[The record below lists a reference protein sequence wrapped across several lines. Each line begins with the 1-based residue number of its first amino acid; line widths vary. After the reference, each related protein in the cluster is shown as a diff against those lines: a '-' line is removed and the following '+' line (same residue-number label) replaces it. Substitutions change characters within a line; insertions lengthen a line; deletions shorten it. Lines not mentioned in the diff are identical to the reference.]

1 MSPAGPLVRRPR
13 RPARSFGGFGG
24 RPARRPAR
32 PEAGAPGGWPARRL
46 ARPEAGP
53 PGGRPARRPDHPVCW
68 HPLVSARS
76 AADPCTA
83 CRPQTLRRG
92 ARCRRVGRP
101 RRILMICRSGRT
113 RNHHRLSRTR
123 RYAPFQGLCVGL
135 GATMWTVLPEGET
148 RGRHARQS
156 PTIREANPPRETEP
170 ARKPTPK
177 HGPRAL
183 IGQIRYRGPD
193 ARGDTVPSLR
203 HPSGPAPRRA
213 GVASG
218 LAKTLGGSRHLFG
231 IGVMR
236 GSSLLASRARL
247 SGTLTRD
254 LSGTPQP

>member
-1 MSPAGPLVRRPR
+1 MSPG
-13 RPARSFGGFGG
+13 
-24 RPARRPAR
+24 
-32 PEAGAPGGWPARRL
+32 
-46 ARPEAGP
+46 GP
-53 PGGRPARRPDHPVCW
+53 P
-68 HPLVSARS
+68 SADLDDLPFGANQKS
-76 AADPCTA
+76 PS
-83 CRPQTLRRG
+83 PQQDE
-92 ARCRRVGRP
+92 A
-101 RRILMICRSGRT
+101 IC
-113 RNHHRLSRTR
+113 
-123 RYAPFQGLCVGL
+123 AIQVFCVGL
-135 GATMWTVLPEGET
+135 GTTMWTVLPEGET

-156 PTIREANPPRETEP
+156 PTIREADPPRETEP

-203 HPSGPAPRRA
+203 HPSGTAPRRA

-254 LSGTPQP
+254 LSGTPPP